1 MKNEER
7 KVTNAE
13 FITKH
18 RTDDVRKLAL
28 KKVPEGI
35 DIAFCLQQIEGW
47 QQACKKLPQW
57 SKTEGLFYPP
67 RLSMEQC
74 SSEKTALYKKK
85 LVQRLFNGETGE
97 MADLT
102 GGFGIDF
109 SYMAPLFAKAIYI
122 EHQELLCQ
130 IAQHNFSLLGLHQ
143 AEIRNRESEEELQ
156 NINNVSLIY
165 ADPARRDNVG
175 RKVVLLEDCQPN
187 VVNLQEELLS
197 RAEVVMLKLSPML
210 DIQQALRQ
218 LHDVREVHV
227 VSVDGECKELLLV
240 MHRKETPLRYFCVNI
255 AGTVQETTVP
265 DVWPNPTICNKEGAF
280 LYEPNASILK
290 AGVQDAL
297 CYMYKVKKLHPF
309 SHLFTSDELIEDFPG
324 RIFRIVDRS
333 DFSKQGL
340 KGLLSGVKQA
350 NLTVRNFP
358 TTVQELRKK
367 LKIAEGGNIYL
378 FATTMK
384 DESHALFRCEKVK
397 TG

>member
-1 MKNEER
+1 M
-7 KVTNAE
+7 TNAE
-13 FITKH
+13 FIAQH

-35 DIAFCLQQIEGW
+35 DAAYCLQQIEGW

-57 SKTEGLFYPP
+57 SETEGLLYPP

-74 SSEKTALYKKK
+74 SSEKTALYKKR
-85 LVQRLFNGETGE
+85 LVQRLFDVETRK
-97 MADLT
+97 MVDLT

-109 SYMAPLFAKAIYI
+109 SYMAPMFAEAIYI
-122 EHQELLCQ
+122 ERQEQLCR
-130 IAQHNFSLLGLHQ
+130 IARHNFKLLGLHH
-143 AEIRNRESEEELQ
+143 AKIRNAESDEELL

-165 ADPARRDNVG
+165 ADPARRDNIG

-187 VVNLQEELLS
+187 VINLQEELLN

-240 MHRKETPLRYFCVNI
+240 MHRRVSPLRYICVNI
-255 AGTVQETTVP
+255 AGTIQETVVP
-265 DVWPNPTICNKEGAF
+265 EVWTSPDICDKEGTF
-280 LYEPNASILK
+280 LYEPNSSILK

-297 CYMYKVKKLHPF
+297 CNIYKVQKLHPF
-309 SHLFTSDELIEDFPG
+309 SHLFTSDELIADFPG
-324 RIFRIVDRS
+324 RIFRIQGRS
-333 DFSKQGL
+333 DFSKQRM
-340 KGLLSGVKQA
+340 KTLLAGVKQA

-358 TTVQELRKK
+358 ASVQELRKK
-367 LKIAEGGNIYL
+367 LKIAEGGGVYL
-378 FATTMK
+378 FATTMC

>member
-1 MKNEER
+1 M
-7 KVTNAE
+7 TNTE
-13 FITKH
+13 FIAQHK
-18 RTDDVRKLAL
+18 TDDVRKLAL
-28 KKVPEGI
+28 KKMPEGI
-35 DIAFCLQQIEGW
+35 DAAFCLQQIEGW

-57 SKTEGLFYPP
+57 SETEGLIYPP

-74 SSEKTALYKKK
+74 SSEKTALYKKQI
-85 LVQRLFNGETGE
+85 VQRLYDVETGI
-97 MADLT
+97 MVDLT

-109 SYMAPLFAKAIYI
+109 SYMAPMFAEAIYI
-122 EHQELLCQ
+122 ERQERLCQ
-130 IAQHNFSLLGLHQ
+130 IARHNFALLGLHQ
-143 AEIRNRESEEELQ
+143 AEIRNTESEEELQ

-218 LHDVREVHV
+218 LHNVREVHV
-227 VSVDGECKELLLV
+227 VSVNGECKELLLV
-240 MHRKETPLRYFCVNI
+240 MHRWEVPLRYFCVNI
-255 AGTVQETTVP
+255 AGTIQETTVP
-265 DVWPNPTICNKEGAF
+265 DVCPPPAICNKEGAF

-297 CYMYKVKKLHPF
+297 CYMCKVKKLHPF
-309 SHLFTSDELIEDFPG
+309 SHLFTSDALIADFPG
-324 RIFRIVDRS
+324 RVFRIVGRS

-358 TTVQELRKK
+358 ATVQELRKK